1 MGNKGNIRPLSKNAQ
16 TPCKTYVLQ
25 GVLTKNQNFQKKI
38 VNNWDVSNKQ
48 RYLRDKIKNTSHMR
62 KQRTRQHFI
71 EDFGMNHVERQIL
84 YAHCTLQ
91 RYQYDYGYDAFINTY
106 NENGEYENGSIQIQL
121 KSTDHLKFS
130 EVKNAI
136 VFDLEKRDLE
146 LWLYSDT
153 PVIFIVYDALKESAY
168 WLDLSIYF
176 KVNREKLKKVTK
188 FVRIYIPADNVFTD
202 KTVQQFR
209 QIKNI

>member
-1 MGNKGNIRPLSKNAQ
+1 LKNRQ
-16 TPCKTYVLQ
+16 
-25 GVLTKNQNFQKKI
+25 
-38 VNNWDVSNKQ
+38 NNWDIKDKK
-48 RYLRDKIKNTSHMR
+48 RYLRDKKNTQHMR

-71 EDFGMNHVERQIL
+71 EDFGMNYVERHVL
-84 YAHCTLQ
+84 HAHCTLQ
-91 RYQYDYGYDAFINTY
+91 RHQYDYGYDAFINTY
-106 NENGEYENGSIQIQL
+106 NENGEYENGVIQIQL

-146 LWLYSDT
+146 LWLYCDT
-153 PVIFIVYDALKESAY
+153 PVIFIIYDALKESAY

-176 KVNREKLKKVTK
+176 EANRTSLKKVTK
-188 FVRIYIPADNVFTD
+188 FVRIYIPTDNRFTD